1 MAGRFQFDE
10 RGLRIGSIEIHGS
23 RFCPRLPCRR
33 RRNRAL
39 MHSVDWSKMAIGPL
53 ERWSSRLQMMVSYL
67 LANRFP
73 LLLWWADQYCQIYND
88 AFQPLMGTSIPS
100 SLVRLTVN
108 AFRKSGVL

>member
-1 MAGRFQFDE
+1 MG
-10 RGLRIGSIEIHGS
+10 
-23 RFCPRLPCRR
+23 
-33 RRNRAL
+33 AL
-39 MHSVDWSKMAIGPL
+39 THSVDWSKMAIGPF
-53 ERWSSRLQMMVSYL
+53 ERWSSGLQMGYF

-73 LLLWWADQYCQIYND
+73 LLLWWADQYCQIHND

>member
-1 MAGRFQFDE
+1 
-10 RGLRIGSIEIHGS
+10 
-23 RFCPRLPCRR
+23 
-33 RRNRAL
+33 
-39 MHSVDWSKMAIGPL
+39 MAIGPL